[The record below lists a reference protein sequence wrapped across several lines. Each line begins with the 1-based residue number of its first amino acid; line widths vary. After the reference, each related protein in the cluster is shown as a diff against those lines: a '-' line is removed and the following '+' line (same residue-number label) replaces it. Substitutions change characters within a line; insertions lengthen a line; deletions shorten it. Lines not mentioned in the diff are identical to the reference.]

1 MLLPLIGSSNHDV
14 TLISI
19 IFLMSQKIEVILLA
33 KTTDSVCGPRP
44 FWTELCLGV
53 FYTQV
58 PLGALVQDLWAS
70 VGTAITSGYRG
81 TDISL
86 VS

>member
-1 MLLPLIGSSNHDV
+1 MILPLIGSSKHDV

-53 FYTQV
+53 F
-58 PLGALVQDLWAS
+58 
-70 VGTAITSGYRG
+70 
-81 TDISL
+81 
-86 VS
+86 

>member
-1 MLLPLIGSSNHDV
+1 MIFPLIGSSNHDV

-44 FWTELCLGV
+44 FWTELCLGA
-53 FYTQV
+53 FYTQAL
-58 PLGALVQDLWAS
+58 LGALVQDLWAS
-70 VGTAITSGYRG
+70 VVTAITSGYRG
-81 TDISL
+81 TDSSL

>member
-1 MLLPLIGSSNHDV
+1 MIFPLIGSSNHDV

-44 FWTELCLGV
+44 FWTELCLGA
-53 FYTQV
+53 FYTQA
-58 PLGALVQDLWAS
+58 PLGALVQDL
-70 VGTAITSGYRG
+70 
-81 TDISL
+81 SL
-86 VS
+86 GKCGDCHYQWIQGDR